1 MEKVE
6 KLSVGGVTYVIS
18 DPEKLPMPPVAAA
31 GQLIRVAAVDAAGRV
46 TATEA
51 CDGGAELPDGDEVA
65 Y

>member
-6 KLSVGGVTYVIS
+6 KLSVGGVTYGIS

-51 CDGGAELPDGDEVA
+51 CDAEVSLPDGDEVA